1 MANWHVPLITQKAV
15 KLCWE
20 ACGRM
25 MWRWHFKNLN
35 GYASKAGN
43 YSKLDKGLIEEE
55 MNVFCFEAT
64 RPAWK
69 GVSFLPNEPPGIIRA
84 SYRA

>member
-1 MANWHVPLITQKAV
+1 
-15 KLCWE
+15 
-20 ACGRM
+20 M

-84 SYRA
+84 SDRARPGLRGASGPDLSWDQAALICYS